1 MKTTSITARGGETAS
16 RGMVLVVVVMM
27 IAVLGVLV
35 LNYTYLIHLDSA
47 MASGFRDTLE
57 ADYLARSGIGYA
69 MMLLAEDM
77 ISPEEDEDDEA
88 AGDREEEDELIDHL
102 GEEWA
107 RPRQPVARAKG
118 EFIFTIIDEDR
129 KFNVNSLISGAAEE
143 INQARLDRRRPPE
156 LDEETEEEGEMA
168 RARRDAE
175 ERTRDRDRESEVD
188 ERAEETLRAIFEHLE
203 ISRPREVV
211 KNIIDWIDIDDEGDS
226 ESDYYL
232 SLDVPY
238 PAKNGPLE
246 TIGELLLIKDID
258 REIFKGDFRREEIPE
273 LEDDP
278 DPFFSPAE
286 EEGFRGLRHYLTVY
300 SDGKININTV
310 SEELLEILL
319 GREHR
324 ILARDIVT
332 RRREEPFTEM
342 EEVQEA
348 AGRPIPSEI
357 LDQFKVNSDFF
368 TVISEGRVGNITS
381 RVRAVIQRHD
391 GELVLLYWRHER
403 G

>member
-1 MKTTSITARGGETAS
+1 
-16 RGMVLVVVVMM
+16 MVLLVVVMM

-57 ADYLARSGIGYA
+57 ADYLARSGVGYA

-77 ISPEEDEDDEA
+77 IPPEEDEEAEA
-88 AGDREEEDELIDHL
+88 AGREEEEELIDHL

-107 RPRQPVARAKG
+107 QPRQPAARGHG
-118 EFIFTIIDEDR
+118 EFIFTVIDEDR
-129 KFNVNSLISGAAEE
+129 KFNVNSLISGAAAE

-156 LDEETEEEGEMA
+156 LDEEMEGEGEMA
-168 RARRDAE
+168 RARRTAE
-175 ERTRDRDRESEVD
+175 ERTRRRDRESEVD

-203 ISRPREVV
+203 ISRPREIV
-211 KNIIDWIDIDDEGDS
+211 KNIVDWIDIDDEGDS
-226 ESDYYL
+226 ESAYYL

-246 TIGELLLIKDID
+246 TVGELLLIKDID
-258 REIFKGDFRREEIPE
+258 REIFHGVFAREEIPE
-273 LEDDP
+273 LDDEP

-310 SEELLEILL
+310 SEELLEVLL

-324 ILARDIVT
+324 VLARDIVS
-332 RRREEPFTEM
+332 RRREEPFTGM

-348 AGRPIPSEI
+348 AGRPIPSEV

-381 RVRAVIQRHD
+381 RVRAVIQRYD
-391 GELVLLYWRHER
+391 GELVVLYWRHER